1 MINAMIIDEK
11 RQRCCRHRTGKEGGY
26 RLRTWIRTRKPFLF
40 TAVEDI
46 QIYHK
51 NRYHIKDIPAD
62 APIVKYGE
70 HIGHAARDIKQ
81 GEHVHEH
88 NVKSV
93 RENLG

>member
-11 RQRCCRHRTGKEGGY
+11 DNVAVVIEPVKKGDTVSYVDKNKK
-26 RLRTWIRTRKPFLF
+26 TVSF

-51 NRYHIKDIPAD
+51 IAIKDIPAD
-62 APIVKYGE
+62 EPVVKYGE
-70 HIGHAARDIKQ
+70 HIGHATRDIKQ

-88 NVKSV
+88 NVKAV